1 MAKKKRP
8 QPQPEPEPE
17 PEPEPRRRPQ
27 PEPEPEP
34 EPEPGP
40 RSILSP
46 EKVGALKREK
56 SVEFSSDTKQNDGP
70 NDAGLCGRTG
80 RLLLRALVATLTQ
93 VGATLVMI
101 AVVRVPLPPVRWRAA
116 SLSD

>member
-1 MAKKKRP
+1 MAMKKRP
-8 QPQPEPEPE
+8 EPL
-17 PEPEPRRRPQ
+17 

-56 SVEFSSDTKQNDGP
+56 SVEFSSDTKENDGP

-101 AVVRVPLPPVRWRAA
+101 AVVSVPLPPVRWRAVCV
-116 SLSD
+116 SD